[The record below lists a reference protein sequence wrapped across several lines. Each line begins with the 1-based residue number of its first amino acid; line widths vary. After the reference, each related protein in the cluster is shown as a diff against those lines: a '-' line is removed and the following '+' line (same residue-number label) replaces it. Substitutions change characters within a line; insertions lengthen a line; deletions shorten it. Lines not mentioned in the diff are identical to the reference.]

1 MSLYEQEHDRKS
13 SRTPRRGRRALVAA
27 ALTFATA
34 ALGLI
39 APSAASAST
48 QAAWDCPSGDL
59 CVWTGIGGTGSR
71 CTWSNA
77 DADWYYAPTVCS
89 WADDQ
94 VVGSAKNSGTSSSY
108 NWVILYTDANYTGV
122 CYAIAQHGGTLP
134 NLNHWFRSHRWSA
147 SGSC

>member
-1 MSLYEQEHDRKS
+1 MSSHEQEHDRKS
-13 SRTPRRGRRALVAA
+13 GRTPRRGRRTLAAA
-27 ALTFATA
+27 ALAIATT

-59 CVWTGIGGTGSR
+59 CIWTGTAGTGSR

-77 DADWYYAPTVCS
+77 DVDWYNAPVVCS

-94 VVGSAKNSGTSSSY
+94 VVGSAKNNGTSSSY
-108 NWVILYTDANYTGV
+108 DWVVLYDGANYGGTR
-122 CYAIAQHGGTLP
+122 CWFIAQHGDTASNI
-134 NLNHWFRSHRWSA
+134 NLKFRSHRWS
-147 SGSC
+147 SIC